1 MYNHQKSSDRA
12 PRRHREGLPR
22 CVLLPNFRSRIP
34 GSFGASVTDPSGWSV
49 LPRNRHEQLCSEQ
62 ESSGLSFLQFS
73 VSFEIRISSFLL
85 LVNFTVRKLPERARF
100 PNGNIIGHC
109 HPGEATCR
117 RFVARSIVS
126 LYPEAP
132 YLFRHENNNYI
143 STRVLRF
150 RCLRAR
156 AGCHEGGRDFGAKIR
171 EPGYWHGHVHK
182 DW

>member
-73 VSFEIRISSFLL
+73 VSFVVRISSFLL
-85 LVNFTVRKLPERARF
+85 LVNFY
-100 PNGNIIGHC
+100 
-109 HPGEATCR
+109 GEKIAGACQISKWKYYR
-117 RFVARSIVS
+117 PLSSWRSHLSALRGSIDSFALARSAIPFS
-126 LYPEAP
+126 A
-132 YLFRHENNNYI
+132 
-143 STRVLRF
+143 
-150 RCLRAR
+150 
-156 AGCHEGGRDFGAKIR
+156 
-171 EPGYWHGHVHK
+171 
-182 DW
+182 